1 MMKCTTNERGFSL
14 LELMVGAMLTVGLV
28 GAIFMLLNR
37 NQQVFISESG
47 TTDMNQNMRTAVD
60 LLTRDV
66 QSAGMGLPNFNKYG
80 TFAALYYIN
89 GASSAPD
96 KILVINGDPY
106 APTADVESRDQA
118 NSLFVCKVPPDVTI
132 NGSAMTYLG
141 ANAVSKSLYKN
152 YTTDAKL
159 YAVYDDN
166 QMMVMQLSQDG
177 AITGSGGSARLQLR
191 YSAGSYTNPPTT
203 FGATIDTGEPSYTSS
218 AKIAMISSLI
228 AYRLNQTTGELERTE
243 DLTNWY
249 AVARGI
255 IDFQIDYRVISGTD
269 GSGNDIV
276 STTSAPTDRTD
287 IRSVVFTITAET
299 PDLDPKDKNYRKVVQ
314 KFEATPR
321 NLNLLNNNNLS
332 PAS

>member
-1 MMKCTTNERGFSL
+1 MMNSRMNERGFSL
-14 LELMVGAMLTVGLV
+14 LELMIGAMLTVGLV

-37 NQQVFISESG
+37 NQQVFISETG
-47 TTDMNQNMRTAVD
+47 TTDMNQNMRTTVD

-80 TFAALYYIN
+80 TFAAIYYI
-89 GASSAPD
+89 SSSTGVPD
-96 KILVINGDPY
+96 KILIINGDPY
-106 APTADVESRDQA
+106 APAADVESRDQA
-118 NSLFVCKVPPDVTI
+118 NSLFVCKVPPDLTI
-132 NGSAMTYLG
+132 NGSALSYLG
-141 ANAVSKSLYKN
+141 ANAASKAIYKN

-177 AITGSGGSARLQLR
+177 TITGSGASTRLQLR
-191 YSAGSYTNPPTT
+191 YTAGSYSNPATT
-203 FGATIDTGEPSYTSS
+203 FGATLDTGEPTYTNS
-218 AKIAMISSLI
+218 AKIAMISSLV

-249 AVARGI
+249 AVARGV

-287 IRSVVFTITAET
+287 IRSVVFTVTAET
-299 PDLDPKDKNYRKVVQ
+299 PDLDPKDKSYRKVVQ

-332 PAS
+332 PAP